1 MESSGIPLQAIGV
14 PSIEQI
20 NQQIAAAVKQ
30 QSVIADAVSQ
40 SMAQVREVAEGRARE
55 SLQLQSSTAELQR
68 VGGELNAAVGH
79 FRT

>member
-40 SMAQVREVAEGRARE
+40 NMAQVREVAEDSARE
-55 SLQLQSSTAELQR
+55 ACSCKAQR
-68 VGGELNAAVGH
+68 LSCSGLAAS
-79 FRT
+79 